1 MERSKYDRSP
11 CMKSLK
17 SVPYFLLAFSIF
29 ISTIIVAIQNISFV
43 NYVKRSLF
51 FVILI
56 FVASTVISRT
66 LEKIRPI
73 ESTKS
78 TIELTVPAEQITL
91 QYGKDQSGGAI
102 DVEEDEDGD
111 FAPMDFREYKDEDQE

>member
-1 MERSKYDRSP
+1 
-11 CMKSLK
+11 MKSLK
-17 SVPYFLLAFSIF
+17 SIPYFMLAFSIF
-29 ISTIIVAIQNISFV
+29 ISTIIGAIQNISFV

-56 FVASTVISRT
+56 FVASTVICKT
-66 LEKIRPI
+66 LEKRRPI

-102 DVEEDEDGD
+102 DVKEDEDDD
-111 FAPMDFREYKDEDQE
+111 FEHINFPEYKAEDPE

>member
-1 MERSKYDRSP
+1 
-11 CMKSLK
+11 MKSLK

-29 ISTIIVAIQNISFV
+29 ISTIIGAIQNISFV

-66 LEKIRPI
+66 LEKRRPI

-78 TIELTVPAEQITL
+78 NIELTVPAEQITL